1 MSLLFKFENSLN
13 VLFKYAKRTEVVVF
27 DYLLNFGLADDFL
40 SRILLLHR
48 PNNILYLDVGHILF
62 YCTSLA
68 VSTEFAI
75 F

>member
-48 PNNILYLDVGHILF
+48 PNNILYFDVGHILF